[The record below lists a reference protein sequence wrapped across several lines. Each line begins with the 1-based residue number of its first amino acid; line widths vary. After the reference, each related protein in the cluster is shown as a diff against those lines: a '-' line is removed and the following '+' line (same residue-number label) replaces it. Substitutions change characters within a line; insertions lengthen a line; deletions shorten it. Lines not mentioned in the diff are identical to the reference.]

1 MIDENQLAKLLK
13 ENKIAG
19 AALDV
24 FNNEPVNKEYAK
36 KFEGIDNLIL
46 TPHIG
51 GITKESNERVS
62 EMIAKK
68 IDFHLSK

>member
-1 MIDENQLAKLLK
+1 MPHYLQLWSHLK
-13 ENKIAG
+13 DSQK
-19 AALDV
+19 LDV

-46 TPHIG
+46 TPHVG
-51 GITKESNERVS
+51 GVTKESNKRVS

-68 IDFHLSK
+68 IDFHLSKK

>member
-1 MIDENQLAKLLK
+1 MLK
-13 ENKIAG
+13 ENKIGG

-24 FNNEPVNKEYAK
+24 FNEEPVNKECAK
-36 KFEGIDNLIL
+36 KFEGINNLIL

-51 GITKESNERVS
+51 GVTKESNERVS

-68 IDFHLSK
+68 IDIHLSK